1 MTGFVAA
8 QRSLIEHHL
17 FEGDASRLGAWVW
30 LFLRAAWKPT
40 PFDVS
45 GKTITIERG
54 QLCVSRAQL
63 AKAWGW
69 SPSAVERF
77 LTRLQT
83 EQMIERATGQGRTI
97 ITICNYDKYQSVDG
111 KPGQATGQATGQRSD
126 SDRTTKE
133 QGNKETIEEP
143 NGSSPPTPQH
153 TRMRDWPEIP
163 DWIPVDQWNAFIAM
177 RKRKARGS
185 MPTARAIELIIGK
198 LDRWRASG
206 QDPGAILDQSTEGQ
220 WTGIFE
226 LKEQENGRSGAGKS
240 SGGSRV
246 DRRDS
251 YSRAIQERAGIGTFA
266 FDAETPE

>member
-1 MTGFVAA
+1 MTGFAAA
-8 QRSLIEHHL
+8 QRSLIDHHL

-40 PFDVS
+40 PFDIS

-83 EQMIERATGQGRTI
+83 EQMIERATGQGRSI
-97 ITICNYDKYQSVDG
+97 ITICNYDKYQSIED

-126 SDRTTKE
+126 SDRTAKE

-143 NGSSPPTPQH
+143 NGSSPPVSPPSKKRAEKRATKLPEGWQPVL
-153 TRMRDWPEIP
+153 TERAQQIVDGWPPGQFENQLRQFRDHAADKGRVSK
-163 DWIPVDQWNAFIAM
+163 DWQAAFRNWIDKANEWM
-177 RKRKARGS
+177 KR
-185 MPTARAIELIIGK
+185 
-198 LDRWRASG
+198 DV
-206 QDPGAILDQSTEGQ
+206 
-220 WTGIFE
+220 
-226 LKEQENGRSGAGKS
+226 RSGAGKS

-251 YSRAIQERAGIGTFA
+251 YSRVIQERAGIGTFA